1 MRGRPLGEIL
11 CEAGLLE
18 AKLEEALRLQEIEPD
33 TLLGVAL
40 VRIGAVVEDDVAKA
54 VALQMGLEYVDP
66 TIAAID
72 PSVAWKVGRAFAER
86 RQVLPMGRRAGKV
99 RVAMADPRDQDLI
112 RELEFAYGGSVE
124 PVIAGPTHLREA
136 ILLHYDMEPVASR
149 MLAGVDPKLRRL
161 ATAPTSFELDPTAVT
176 RHLQG
181 REGAV
186 YVDLVDFLLINGIER
201 GSSDLH
207 IEPQRDSV
215 RVRMRIDGL
224 LREVLT
230 LPPWAQQSLVGR
242 IKVLARMDVAERRRP
257 QDGKV
262 SAKLAGKEVDLR
274 IATMP
279 TQYGE
284 NVVVRI
290 LDPAMIRQDLGGLGW
305 SAGQLRDW
313 YRLLTRPRGLVL
325 VVGPTGSGKSTTL
338 YGSIHRL
345 NQEAV
350 SIVTIEDPVEYSLPG
365 IMQTQVDERTGVT
378 FAGSVRALLRQ
389 DPNVMVIGEIRDGD
403 TAQAAVE
410 AANTGHLVLS
420 TLHTG
425 NSIAAI
431 ARLRELG
438 VPGSLLS
445 AALTGV
451 VSQRLIREV
460 CQHCSRL
467 EDAVPEDWERLGLAP
482 LDLGGPVRRAG
493 PGCPHCQYI
502 GYVGRLGI
510 YELLTISEDLR
521 TAIQG
526 DAAEPELWRLARE
539 SELRTTIV
547 DGLERVQQGR
557 TTLEELARVIP
568 MADYPRDMRPDA
580 HLAPA
585 VPVQA
590 PSEEEPVGPAELVGE
605 APAEAPESAP
615 VPEPPSAAPGP
626 STAPSRSR
634 AQVLLVD
641 DSQEILDMVELT
653 LEDDYEVRRANDGV
667 EALEAVAAS
676 QPDLIVLDVMM
687 PRMSGYEVCEA
698 LRQDTATASIPI
710 LFLSAR
716 GDAGHVKQ
724 GLRAGGDDYLP
735 KPFDPEELELRIR
748 ALLRRSGFTPG

>member
-18 AKLEEALRLQEIEPD
+18 ARLQEALRLQEIEPE

-40 VRIGAVVEDDVAKA
+40 VRIGAVVEDDVARA
-54 VALQMGLEYVDP
+54 VALQAGLEFVDP
-66 TIAAID
+66 TLCAVD
-72 PSVAWKVGRAFAER
+72 PAVAWRIGRAFAER
-86 RQVLPMGRRAGKV
+86 RQVLPLGRKAGMV
-99 RVAMADPRDQDLI
+99 RVAVADPRDQELL
-112 RELEFAYGGSVE
+112 RELEFAFNG
-124 PVIAGPTHLREA
+124 PVQPVVAGPTRLREA
-136 ILLHYDMEPVASR
+136 ILLHYDMEPVAAR
-149 MLAGVDPKLRRL
+149 MLSGVDPSLRRL
-161 ATAPTSFELDPTAVT
+161 TTAPTSFELDPGAVT
-176 RHLQG
+176 RHLRG
-181 REGAV
+181 GAGPV

-201 GSSDLH
+201 GASDLH
-207 IEPQRDSV
+207 IEPQRDKV

-230 LPPWAQQSLVGR
+230 LPDWAQQSLVGR
-242 IKVLARMDVAERRRP
+242 LKVLARMDVAERRRP

-262 SAKLAGKEVDLR
+262 AARLAGQDVDLR

-279 TQYGE
+279 SQFGE

-290 LDPAMIRQDLGGLGW
+290 LDPQMIRQDLGQLGW
-305 SAGQLRDW
+305 STDQLKTW
-313 YRLLTRPRGLVL
+313 YRLLTRPRGLL
-325 VVGPTGSGKSTTL
+325 LMVGPTGSGKSTTL
-338 YGSIHRL
+338 YASIHRL

-365 IMQTQVDERTGVT
+365 IMQTQVDEKTGVT

-389 DPNVMVIGEIRDGD
+389 DPNVMVVGEIRDPD

-431 ARLRELG
+431 GRLRELG
-438 VPGSLLS
+438 VAGSLLS
-445 AALTGV
+445 SALTGV
-451 VSQRLIREV
+451 VSQRLVRSV

-482 LDLGGPVRRAG
+482 IDLGGPVRRAG
-493 PGCPHCQYI
+493 PGCPHCQYV
-502 GYVGRLGI
+502 GYAGRLGL
-510 YELLTISEDLR
+510 YELLVVSEELR
-521 TAIQG
+521 VAIQA
-526 DAAEPELWRLARE
+526 DAPEPQLWDLARAA
-539 SELRTTIV
+539 ELRTVIE
-547 DGLERVQQGR
+547 DGLQRVREGR

-568 MADYPRDMRPDA
+568 LSDYPQQMRPDA
-580 HLAPA
+580 FVAPA
-585 VPVQA
+585 P
-590 PSEEEPVGPAELVGE
+590 PP
-605 APAEAPESAP
+605 
-615 VPEPPSAAPGP
+615 PEPHHEEAVLVTSDSEALAAAPGP
-626 STAPSRSR
+626 EAPEPETVEAPAPSPGR
-634 AQVLLVD
+634 AEILLVD
-641 DSQEILDMVELT
+641 DSKEILDMVELT
-653 LEDDYEVRRANDGV
+653 LEDDYDVRRAGDGV
-667 EALEAVAAS
+667 LALEAVAER

-698 LRQDTATASIPI
+698 LRADPATAAIPV

-716 GDAGHVKQ
+716 GDAERVKQ

-748 ALLRRSGFTPG
+748 ALLRRSGWTGG